1 LNFPTSLYATGLIN
15 YVLLNGAG
23 HYNKWKNKYDY
34 DSIQLSTVLGGILM
48 SRDKLINVLEDRK
61 MTEIIELIEDA
72 EKGQLEQLELA
83 PSLGLL
89 RDEELN
95 EQVIN
100 YLKSEGVEI
109 IYVNEED

>member
-1 LNFPTSLYATGLIN
+1 
-15 YVLLNGAG
+15 
-23 HYNKWKNKYDY
+23 
-34 DSIQLSTVLGGILM
+34 M
-48 SRDKLINVLEDRK
+48 SRDKLINDLEERK

-100 YLKSEGVEI
+100 YLKAEGVEI